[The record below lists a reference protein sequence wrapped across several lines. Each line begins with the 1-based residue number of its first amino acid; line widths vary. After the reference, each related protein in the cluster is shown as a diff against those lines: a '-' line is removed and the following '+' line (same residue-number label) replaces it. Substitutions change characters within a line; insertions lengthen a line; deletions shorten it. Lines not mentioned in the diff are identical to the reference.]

1 MKEREKILSG
11 EEKTSRPAR
20 QLFVSLDRADNV
32 IEGAA
37 AFGSNVAGFDFSPAR
52 CEPEQSIP
60 DKIRQRLQVLR
71 DLNLLEFL
79 GSGSYGLH

>member
-1 MKEREKILSG
+1 MLSG
-11 EEKTSRPAR
+11 ARRRSVSRSKKLGLTAYGYFSVAP
-20 QLFVSLDRADNV
+20 LSVP
-32 IEGAA
+32 G

-60 DKIRQRLQVLR
+60 DKIRQQLQVLR

-79 GSGSYGLH
+79 SPGSYRLL

>member
-1 MKEREKILSG
+1 LSG
-11 EEKTSRPAR
+11 ARRRSVSRSKKLGLTAYGYFSVAP
-20 QLFVSLDRADNV
+20 LSVP
-32 IEGAA
+32 GAA

-52 CEPEQSIP
+52 YEPEQSIP